1 MSCPQQPGMEASW
14 PTTAARAALSC
25 PTWVPTMPQ
34 RLAKDKDALLTLQPQ
49 GLTTQ
54 RALLN
59 LLLEPTRKPRS
70 SESSAET

>member
-1 MSCPQQPGMEASW
+1 MSCPQQPGIEASW
-14 PTTAARAALSC
+14 PTIAARAALSC

-34 RLAKDKDALLTLQPQ
+34 RLTKDKDALLTLQPQ
-49 GLTTQ
+49 GLTMQ

-59 LLLEPTRKPRS
+59 LLLEPMRKPRS